1 MPLILFY
8 FPFLLSIFLWGCAP
22 NVRLSTPEP
31 VKIDVNMKVEVVQKP
46 STATETNLP
55 PVATTR
61 RNRMAQIQTLKDNR
75 IIGENQNG
83 YLTALNIPPTWQ
95 DQEDYIQSLVK
106 AENTDRQFINTME
119 SRRTGKSLA
128 AIEKESAQRFQ
139 ASSFP
144 GEWVQNSDGKWVQK
158 ELAKPN

>member
-1 MPLILFY
+1 MPLF
-8 FPFLLSIFLWGCAP
+8 FLLIPSIFFLIGCTP

-46 STATETNLP
+46 STASETNLP

-61 RNRMAQIQTLKDNR
+61 RNRMAQIQNLKDNR
-75 IIGENQNG
+75 IVGENQNG
-83 YLTALNIPPTWQ
+83 YLTVLNVPPTWQ

-119 SRRTGKSLA
+119 SRRTSQLLA
-128 AIEKESAQRFQ
+128 TVEKESAQRFQ

-144 GEWVQNSDGKWVQK
+144 GEWIQNGEGKWIQK
-158 ELAKPN
+158 ESNSINKH

>member
-1 MPLILFY
+1 M
-8 FPFLLSIFLWGCAP
+8 
-22 NVRLSTPEP
+22 RLSTPEP

-46 STATETNLP
+46 STANETNLP

-61 RNRMAQIQTLKDNR
+61 RNRMSEIQNLKDNR

-83 YLTALNIPPTWQ
+83 YLTVLNIPPTWQ
-95 DQEDYIQSLVK
+95 NQENYIQSLVK

-128 AIEKESAQRFQ
+128 SLEKESAQRFQ

-144 GEWVQNSDGKWVQK
+144 GEWIQNSEGKWLQK
-158 ELAKPN
+158 ELTKPN